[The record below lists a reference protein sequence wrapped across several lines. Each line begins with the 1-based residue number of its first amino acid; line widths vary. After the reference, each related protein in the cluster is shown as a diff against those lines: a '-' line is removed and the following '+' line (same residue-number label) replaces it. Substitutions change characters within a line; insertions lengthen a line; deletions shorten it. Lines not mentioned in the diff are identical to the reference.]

1 MKLIHVLHFL
11 GWAGLFGLA
20 YTQAPF
26 YYSNQNQYCLHGLA
40 AVDRGPLHDDW
51 LANTASPTPVFDAV
65 VSVTARNGHEFA
77 FYGYYLLL
85 IGLYWQSLVGLF
97 ECLAGIKATPGRR
110 VAFAAVLM
118 LVHSAL
124 LRWASYRLF
133 DADYPCYL
141 QGWLA
146 AQYVLGPVFQPST
159 FGVFLIAG
167 IHQFVRNRPLL
178 AVTCMGLACI
188 GHATYLLP
196 AGILT
201 LTFAGLRVADRRP
214 KHALAISAAALVL
227 VLPVM
232 LEIAAK
238 FQPTTPEA
246 FAEASRILVEVRIPH
261 HCAPRQWFDTMAGLQ
276 VAYVAVAWLL
286 VRRTRLFPIMGALL
300 ITSILLTLVQLA
312 TGSTALALLFPWRNS
327 VVLLP
332 LATMI
337 FATRSVQF
345 AGLWIES
352 TLAQRL
358 SIGVILSVT
367 IAGVGIMVSHQGYAT
382 NATEEPLMH
391 YVRTNRRPGDLYLLP
406 VTVPN
411 FSGNRGSISG
421 DFKPP
426 RGLPSDGRLIPI
438 DFQRFRLAAGAPI
451 YVDFKA
457 IPYRDVDVLEWYRRV
472 QWNAA
477 VTEARAVTRFELLE
491 RGITHVVVTR
501 DRDFK
506 VEGTELLFE
515 DDHFRLYGVVP

>member
-1 MKLIHVLHFL
+1 MKLTHVLHFL

-20 YTQAPF
+20 YTQAPL

-51 LANTASPTPVFDAV
+51 LANTASPTPVFDV
-65 VSVTARNGHEFA
+65 LISVTVKYGHEFA
-77 FYGYYLLL
+77 FYGYYVLLL
-85 IGLYWQSLVGLF
+85 GLYWSSLVGLF
-97 ECLAGIKATPGRR
+97 EHLAGIQATSQRR
-110 VAFAAVLM
+110 LAFAAVLM
-118 LVHSAL
+118 LAHSAL

-146 AQYVLGPVFQPST
+146 AQYILGPVFQPST

-178 AVTCMGLACI
+178 AVTCLGLACI

-201 LTFAGLRVADRRP
+201 LTFAGLLVADRRP
-214 KHALAISAAALVL
+214 RQALVIAAAALFL
-227 VLPVM
+227 VLPVIFD
-232 LEIAAK
+232 IAAK

-261 HCAPRQWFDTMAGLQ
+261 HCAPRQWFDAVAGLQ

-286 VRRTRLFPIMGALL
+286 GRRTRLFPIMGVLF
-300 ITSILLTLVQLA
+300 ISSILLTLIQLA
-312 TGSTALALLFPWRNS
+312 TGSTSLALLFPWRNS

-337 FATRSVQF
+337 FATRLVQF
-345 AGLWIES
+345 AGRWIES
-352 TLAQRL
+352 TTVTVF
-358 SIGVILSVT
+358 SISTIVSVT
-367 IAGVGIMVSHQGYAT
+367 IAGFGIMASHQSYAT
-382 NATEEPLMH
+382 NATEEPLMQ
-391 YVRTNRRPGDLYLLP
+391 YVRLNRRPGDLYLLP

-411 FSGNRGSISG
+411 FAGNRGSISG
-421 DFKPP
+421 DFKPR
-426 RGLPSDGRLIPI
+426 RGLASDGRLIPI
-438 DFQRFRLAAGAPI
+438 DYQRFRLAAGVPI

-457 IPYRDVDVLEWYRRV
+457 IPYRDVDVLEWYQRV

-477 VTEARAVTRFELLE
+477 ITEARVVTRSELVA

-501 DRDFK
+501 DRDFT
-506 VEGTELLFE
+506 VEGTKLLFE